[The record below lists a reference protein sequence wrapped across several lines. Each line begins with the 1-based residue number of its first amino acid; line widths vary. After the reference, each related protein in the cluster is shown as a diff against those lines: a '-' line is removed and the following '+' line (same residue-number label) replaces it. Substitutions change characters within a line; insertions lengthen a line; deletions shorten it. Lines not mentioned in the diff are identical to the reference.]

1 MSEAGAVFPN
11 IDQNV
16 ATNVREFRE
25 RSGLSQEELAQRMS
39 ERGFGFSQA
48 TVWKIES
55 GQRTV
60 KISEAVAL
68 SDVLD
73 LRWMDLTAEP
83 DVSRHQAAL
92 AAANRRAHQAYAAL
106 KETATAFLRTQVELS
121 LTVRL
126 AQDYGLTVTE
136 PHRSWLDFP
145 AERAVIEARVE
156 YDQEEEAGMQQADT
170 VNAILAALREH
181 GYEPPRPEDWLADGG
196 EPTASRVD
204 DVTQAE
210 LTEPTG

>member
-1 MSEAGAVFPN
+1 VFQN
-11 IDQNV
+11 VDQNV
-16 ATNVREFRE
+16 ATNLREFRE
-25 RSGLSQEELAQRMS
+25 RNGLSQEELAQRMS

-55 GQRTV
+55 GQRPV

-83 DVSRHQAAL
+83 DVSRHHAEL
-92 AAANRRAHQAYAAL
+92 AAANRSAHHAYAAI
-106 KETATAFLRTQVELS
+106 KEAATTYLRAQIDLS
-121 LTVRL
+121 LTIRL
-126 AQDYGLTVTE
+126 AQDAGLAVTE
-136 PHRSWLDFP
+136 PHDSWLDIP

-156 YDQEEEAGMQQADT
+156 SGQEEDILVRQVEK

-181 GYEPPRPEDWLADGG
+181 GYEPPRPEDWM
-196 EPTASRVD
+196 PTGDETAAGRVD
-204 DVTQAE
+204 DRVDR
-210 LTEPTG
+210 